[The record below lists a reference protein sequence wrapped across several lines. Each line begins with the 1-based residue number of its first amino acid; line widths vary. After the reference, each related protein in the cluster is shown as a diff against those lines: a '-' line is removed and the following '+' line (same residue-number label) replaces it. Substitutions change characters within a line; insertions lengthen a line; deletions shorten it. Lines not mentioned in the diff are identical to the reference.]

1 MLNDF
6 VVSISRRPVDVKLRY
21 IGRTTCVV
29 LRYGYA
35 GYIDAGFWC
44 TSLARENGFPVLEV
58 YAPRRGKRTVAW
70 RGRLKVG
77 LWAHSPVTI
86 VRFYPPQPHRG
97 VPEWSK
103 VAVLKTAVRSSTV
116 GSNPTSSAICGY
128 RLTVRLRSPKPS
140 ILVQVLVPV
149 P

>member
-58 YAPRRGKRTVAW
+58 YAPRRGKRTVTW

-77 LWAHSPVTI
+77 RWAHSPVTI
-86 VRFYPPQPHRG
+86 VRLYPPQPHRG
-97 VPEWSK
+97 VTERSK
-103 VAVLKTAVRSSTV
+103 VVVLKTTGR
-116 GSNPTSSAICGY
+116 N
-128 RLTVRLRSPKPS
+128 KPRGFES
-140 ILVQVLVPV
+140 HLFCHAGIV
-149 P
+149 